1 MSVNTVATAPG
12 VVSTRA
18 IILPAGIPVNDIMM
32 VGNAAKTGG
41 THGWYVL
48 LDNEQRGWA
57 APPRPSLGAGRAG
70 FGGSAALRSGMP
82 QEVRGGPS
90 WLDQIVRVRQ
100 VISGSRRRVRSR
112 ARGLLAVIALA
123 AEAVLVTVPAAA
135 MVAPGPG
142 PAAAW
147 AGNGGAPRVDVRGAD
162 LVNAR
167 TGALLWGKD
176 VSVPRPMGSV
186 TKVMTALLVL
196 RAGDLSREI
205 KVTRGAIRYVRRDGA
220 SSSGLI
226 AGDVLTARQ
235 LMEAML
241 LPSGCDAAY
250 LLATAYG
257 PGRDAFVQ
265 KMNAMAQ
272 TMGLTSTHFTSF
284 DGMPFPTEH
293 STYSTPADLVRLG
306 EQAMRDPLFR
316 RIVAQRRYH
325 LAATSRHHHYTWY
338 TTDGMLGSSRG
349 VIGIKTGDTDAA
361 GDCFLFEA
369 RRGGQTLIGV
379 VLHARAG
386 DSYAS
391 FFTAARRLLNWG
403 FREGTE

>member
-1 MSVNTVATAPG
+1 
-12 VVSTRA
+12 
-18 IILPAGIPVNDIMM
+18 
-32 VGNAAKTGG
+32 
-41 THGWYVL
+41 
-48 LDNEQRGWA
+48 
-57 APPRPSLGAGRAG
+57 
-70 FGGSAALRSGMP
+70 MP
-82 QEVRGGPS
+82 QEVRDAPS
-90 WLDQIVRVRQ
+90 WLDQMVRVRQ
-100 VISGSRRRVRSR
+100 MIPGSWREIRSR
-112 ARGLLAVIALA
+112 SRGVLAVAALSA
-123 AEAVLVTVPAAA
+123 AAVPVAGPAAA

-147 AGNGGAPRVDVRGAD
+147 SGTGGLPRVDVRGAD

-167 TGALLWGKD
+167 TGAVLWAKD
-176 VSVPRPMGSV
+176 VSVPRPMGSI
-186 TKVMTALLVL
+186 TKVMTALIVL

-205 KVTRGAIRYVRRDGA
+205 KVSRGAIRYVRRDGA

-257 PGRDAFVQ
+257 PGRAAFIQ

-316 RIVAQRRYH
+316 RLVAQRSYH

-338 TTDGMLGSSRG
+338 TTDGLLSSYRG
-349 VIGIKTGDTDAA
+349 VTGIKTGDTDAA

-369 RRGGQTLIGV
+369 RRGGQALIGV

>member
-1 MSVNTVATAPG
+1 VRDWQAIRRSWQW
-12 VVSTRA
+12 TR
-18 IILPAGIPVNDIMM
+18 
-32 VGNAAKTGG
+32 
-41 THGWYVL
+41 
-48 LDNEQRGWA
+48 
-57 APPRPSLGAGRAG
+57 SLAC
-70 FGGSAALRSGMP
+70 
-82 QEVRGGPS
+82 
-90 WLDQIVRVRQ
+90 
-100 VISGSRRRVRSR
+100 
-112 ARGLLAVIALA
+112 GLLALVA
-123 AEAVLVTVPAAA
+123 LVTAAILVAVPAAA

-142 PAAAW
+142 PAAVR
-147 AGNGGAPRVDVRGAD
+147 AGDGGTPRVDVRGAD

-167 TGALLWGKD
+167 TGAVLWGKD
-176 VSVPRPMGSV
+176 ASLPRPMGSI
-186 TKVMTALLVL
+186 TKVMTALIVL
-196 RAGDLSREI
+196 RAGDLSRQI

-220 SSSGLI
+220 SSAGLI

-235 LMEAML
+235 LLEAML

-250 LLATAYG
+250 LLAAAYG
-257 PGRDAFVQ
+257 PGRAAFVQ

-272 TMGLTSTHFTSF
+272 SMGLTSTHFTSF

-306 EQAMRDPLFR
+306 EQAMRDPRFR

-325 LAATSRHHHYTWY
+325 LAATSAHHHYTWY
-338 TTDGMLGSSRG
+338 TTDGMLGSYRG
-349 VIGIKTGDTDAA
+349 VTGIKTGDTDAA

-369 RRGGQTLIGV
+369 RRGGRTLIGV

-403 FREGTE
+403 FRERTE